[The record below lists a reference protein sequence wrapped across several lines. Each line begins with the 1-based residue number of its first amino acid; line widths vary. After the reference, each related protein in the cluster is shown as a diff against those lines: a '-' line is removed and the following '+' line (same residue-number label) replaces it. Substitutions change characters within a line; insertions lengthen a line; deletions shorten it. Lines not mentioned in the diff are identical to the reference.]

1 MAPRLLYQIGKI
13 MSRIHYE
20 NGFQSDISTIP
31 NHTPWPCKMRPFR
44 VRGIPTRLNLEST
57 DQISKTWV
65 TLVEIVVWD
74 GFRVAQSESS
84 TFTLHRYM
92 YMTLLLDVTG
102 NAGAGVEAE
111 VGSDVLSVGITTSSS
126 GNKTAWTH

>member
-1 MAPRLLYQIGKI
+1 
-13 MSRIHYE
+13 
-20 NGFQSDISTIP
+20 
-31 NHTPWPCKMRPFR
+31 MRPFR
-44 VRGIPTRLNLEST
+44 VRGIPIRLNLEST

>member
-1 MAPRLLYQIGKI
+1 MASVI
-13 MSRIHYE
+13 
-20 NGFQSDISTIP
+20 GFQSDISTIP
-31 NHTPWPCKMRPFR
+31 NHHALHICKMRPFR